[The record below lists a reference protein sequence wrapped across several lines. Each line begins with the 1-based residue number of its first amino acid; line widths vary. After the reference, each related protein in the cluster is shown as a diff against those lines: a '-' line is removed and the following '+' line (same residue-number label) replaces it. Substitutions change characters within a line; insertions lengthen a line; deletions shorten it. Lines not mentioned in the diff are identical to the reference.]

1 MHSVTHPFIRNS
13 LSTLLKLG
21 GVVCVCLGQASVA
34 AEELVISKWSYQLG
48 VDSWHLQPSIAHDPA
63 PWNAQNT
70 NLLLP
75 NAVTK
80 WRYSDTSPYAA
91 VIGSHHIQNNTFFS
105 LKAKADQTKGLR
117 VDEAMLQH
125 DISPSFGVRAGVV
138 NYKTSWCRAYEPDN
152 GWIREV
158 ETVCL
163 TKNFSD
169 VTGGAPGAQIL
180 TSHTWGNYLVQ
191 NQVGIYRP
199 LAFNYAP
206 REFGNYTPSPNFQV
220 ERNHKLGFNIN
231 VLQTERAFEGRLS
244 YIRADQRASLPEE
257 DIRGTAPQ
265 TSNLWYL
272 GVAAPITNKLSVR
285 LTQFI
290 QDQSIECWSLLDV
303 TPWCNTRVTQK
314 KSATTIE
321 LSYRLTS
328 VDLLSMGM
336 SQTTFDTD
344 RRFYTAQ
351 RTWVAQDFP
360 FYIQTQHA
368 SAAWRHDWSNG
379 IFGVAQVLLARQ
391 KNGFDNMNFSSH
403 GNALGLRIGYQH

>member
-1 MHSVTHPFIRNS
+1 MHLDARQFTQDSPKK
-13 LSTLLKLG
+13 LLQLASALL
-21 GVVCVCLGQASVA
+21 VCLFQTSFA
-34 AEELVISKWSYQLG
+34 ADELVISKWSYQLG
-48 VDSWHLQPSIAHDPA
+48 VDSWRLNPSVEQDPA

-91 VIGSHHIQNNTFFS
+91 VIGNHHIQNNTFFS
-105 LKAKADQTKGLR
+105 LKAKADQAKGLR

-138 NYKTSWCRAYEPDN
+138 NYKTSWCRTYEPDN
-152 GWIREV
+152 GWIHEV

-163 TKNFSD
+163 TKNFRD
-169 VTGGAPGAQIL
+169 VTGGAPGAQVF
-180 TSHTWGNYLVQ
+180 TSHTWGSYLVQ
-191 NQVGIYRP
+191 NQIGIYRP
-199 LAFNYAP
+199 QAFNYAP

-220 ERNHKLGFNIN
+220 DRNHKLGFNIN
-231 VLQTERAFEGRLS
+231 VLHLDRAFEGRLS
-244 YIRADQRASLPEE
+244 YIRANQRASLPEE
-257 DIRGTAPQ
+257 DIQGTAPQ
-265 TSNLWYL
+265 TSDLWYL
-272 GVAAPITNKLSVR
+272 GLAAPITSKLSVR

-290 QDQSIECWSLLDV
+290 QDQSIECWSQLDAN
-303 TPWCNTRVTQK
+303 PWCNTRVAQK
-314 KSATTIE
+314 KSATAIE
-321 LSYRLTS
+321 LSYRLTA
-328 VDLLSMGM
+328 VDLLSVGM

-351 RTWVAQDFP
+351 RGWIAQDFP

-379 IFGVAQVLLARQ
+379 MFGIAQVLLARQ
-391 KNGFDNMNFSSH
+391 KNGFDDLNFSSH